1 MHLLDIWCICM
12 LCSFTGT
19 QRCQWYGRVLSSQL
33 AGVFWFCMILISS
46 DMVEQGASTQ
56 TNPTSSLSS
65 LWFTPSGP
73 ARPIC
78 HCRKSYN
85 INALEWVAF
94 KVQNITPQ
102 PVKIMCVRL
111 CVSRMTSTPQRPKR
125 FTNAQRFST
134 KDFDQIWVLN
144 KVGSSDH
151 CSTTHTGAIKYI
163 RIYRWY
169 MRRDGAVCRVTS
181 PAPSNL
187 VGRSEDQKGRQLLV
201 LSPPHHHIL
210 RFSWKRPRQWRW
222 CRRWPWDADRGDPQI
237 WWCWCWWSLLRSGGN
252 NM

>member
-33 AGVFWFCMILISS
+33 AGVFWFCVILISS
-46 DMVEQGASTQ
+46 DMVEHGASTH

-151 CSTTHTGAIKYI
+151 
-163 RIYRWY
+163 
-169 MRRDGAVCRVTS
+169 VV
-181 PAPSNL
+181 P
-187 VGRSEDQKGRQLLV
+187 
-201 LSPPHHHIL
+201 HIL
-210 RFSWKRPRQWRW
+210 VQSSISEYTGGICGETGRYAGLPPQHRATWWDDLKIKKAASSWF
-222 CRRWPWDADRGDPQI
+222 C
-237 WWCWCWWSLLRSGGN
+237 LRLIIIS
-252 NM
+252 